1 MNKKLKR
8 FDPKSRWVKYQDGLW
23 IQSRKRIYWYWFR
36 FLQIAE
42 QEPHYKVDWS
52 KYRGWGGANFIVG
65 SRFDDFWKPRWKKL
79 FGIKNEGDEPKFP
92 LSTKQPKADALR
104 YALLVYENKHRG
116 SNWEIATWIAKREIQ
131 KRGWG
136 LTSSSLFY
144 AREDV
149 YKPTKPNSERY
160 DKDGR
165 FIKDISVID
174 DEEKMYVQSKIGR
187 YKKAAGKYLDNV
199 CNGIFP

>member
-23 IQSRKRIYWYWFR
+23 IQSRKRIYLYWFK

-42 QEPHYKVDWS
+42 QDPKLKVDWK
-52 KYRGWGGANFIVG
+52 KYEGWGGANYVLG
-65 SRFDDFWKPRWKKL
+65 TKFDDFWKDNWKSL

-116 SNWEIATWIAKREIQ
+116 SNWEIAIWIAKREVQ
-131 KRGWG
+131 KRGSG

-144 AREDV
+144 AREDMKEDYSV
-149 YKPTKPNSERY
+149 E
-160 DKDGR
+160 DKM
-165 FIKDISVID
+165 II
-174 DEEKMYVQSKIGR
+174 QSRIGR
-187 YKKAAGKYLDNV
+187 YKKTAGKYLHNV